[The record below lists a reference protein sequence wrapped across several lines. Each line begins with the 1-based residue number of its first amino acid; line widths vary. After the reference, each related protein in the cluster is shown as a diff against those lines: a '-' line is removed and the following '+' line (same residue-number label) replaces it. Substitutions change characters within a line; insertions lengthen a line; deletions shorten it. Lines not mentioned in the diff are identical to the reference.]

1 MINTSIADIIGSP
14 YFMLQDL
21 IQIYYSQ
28 IHLLSTLML
37 LSMKMVLV
45 LLFYIILFLLPLLY
59 LMVIFLRK
67 VLKKRSRMVIDS
79 LPGDQNHETANKKF
93 ISVGFFHPY
102 CNAGG
107 GGERVLWCAIRS
119 LQLKYNHVHCIVYT
133 GDVSETPDNIIARAK
148 RRFNIDIKRHVHFV
162 YLHQRKWVTAEMY
175 PYLTLLGQSIGS
187 LILGTEAMLSFTPD
201 VFLDTMG
208 YAFTLPLFKYVGG
221 SKVGCYVHYPTISTD
236 MLKKVTGRYADFNNA
251 EFISRS
257 VLLSNAKLIYY
268 HIFAFVYGLCGSC
281 SNKVMVNSSWTY
293 NHIVHL
299 WNIPSATSIV
309 YPPCDTKQLL
319 EIPMNEMETFK
330 NTPKQIISV
339 AQFRPEKNHSLQLQV
354 FKKFLDNKSEEHC
367 KNFKL
372 LLIGSCRNEGDENRV
387 QLLKAEARNLEISNQ
402 VEFHLN
408 ITYDEMLTKLKES
421 VVGIHT
427 MKDEHF
433 GIGVVEFMAG
443 GLVALAHNSAGPKMD
458 IVIEWENNRTG
469 YLADTLESYV
479 DALKTIFEKEPK
491 ERYKLCLNAREC
503 VKNRFSEE
511 TFEQRFL
518 DGTKDFFN

>member
-1 MINTSIADIIGSP
+1 MNNTWIADIISSP

-28 IHLLSTLML
+28 FYLLSILLL
-37 LSMKMVLV
+37 LSIKMVLV
-45 LLFYIILFLLPLLY
+45 LVFYIILFLLPLIY
-59 LMVIFLRK
+59 LMVIILRK
-67 VLKKRSRMVIDS
+67 MLKKRSQMVIDS
-79 LPGDQNHETANKKF
+79 LPRDQNHERANKHS

-107 GGERVLWCAIRS
+107 GGERVLWSAIRS
-119 LQLKYNHVHCIVYT
+119 LQVKYDHVHCIVYT
-133 GDVSETPDNIIARAK
+133 GDVSETPDTIIARAK
-148 RRFNIDIKRHVHFV
+148 RRFNIDIKKHVHFV

-187 LILGTEAMLSFTPD
+187 LILGTEAMLHFTPD

-221 SKVGCYVHYPTISTD
+221 SKVGCYVHYPTISAD
-236 MLKKVTGRYADFNNA
+236 MLTKVTERNADFNNA

-257 VLLSNAKLIYY
+257 VLLSNTKLIYY

-281 SNKVMVNSSWTY
+281 SNKVLVNSSWTY

-299 WNIPSATSIV
+299 WNIPSVTTVV

-319 EIPMNEMETFK
+319 EIPINETETFK

-354 FKKFLDNKSEEHC
+354 FKKFLDSKSEEERE
-367 KNFKL
+367 NFKL
-372 LLIGSCRNEGDENRV
+372 LLIGSCRNEGDESRV

-402 VEFHLN
+402 VDFHLN
-408 ITYDEMLTKLKES
+408 IPYDEMLAKLKES

-458 IVIEWENNRTG
+458 IIIEWENNRTG

-479 DALKTIFEKEPK
+479 DALNTIFEKEPK
-491 ERYKLCLNAREC
+491 ERYELCLNARKC

-511 TFEQRFL
+511 TFKQRFL